1 MVSQTLDRG
10 YNVCASTEI
19 NSSVE
24 SHRIQFHSPTS
35 AMFDG
40 KRPLER
46 RKVGSI
52 AVANA
57 SQKTQLL
64 AESARQ
70 CVLQLFFPRIRS
82 SIFWGSR
89 LTYHLRSTG
98 AHQSSVGEAQ
108 F

>member
-1 MVSQTLDRG
+1 
-10 YNVCASTEI
+10 
-19 NSSVE
+19 
-24 SHRIQFHSPTS
+24 
-35 AMFDG
+35 MFDG
-40 KRPLER
+40 KHPFER

-70 CVLQLFFPRIRS
+70 RMLQLSFPQIQP

-89 LTYHLRSTG
+89 LTCHG
-98 AHQSSVGEAQ
+98 
-108 F
+108 